1 MKQLFKKYIYHGCTI
16 RNYQFLGI
24 NIRLRSGEREVTG
37 SIPGR
42 DIPKSLKMVLAAPRL
57 ALRFTG

>member
-1 MKQLFKKYIYHGCTI
+1 MHMHVQYLHVHTRDVPALVAQSVECP
-16 RNYQFLGI
+16 
-24 NIRLRSGEREVTG
+24 LRKPDVTG

-57 ALRFTG
+57 ALRLTGKS

>member
-1 MKQLFKKYIYHGCTI
+1 M
-16 RNYQFLGI
+16 
-24 NIRLRSGEREVTG
+24 VTG

-57 ALRFTG
+57 AQTYGEELGLVEAVSG